1 MHGNCFGGICGP
13 LFQTQT
19 VTLQSVHCSVIRMG
33 VASGE
38 YFVAFDTSPE
48 KFAFLKE
55 AGGDVIGAGTGAELR
70 KALDGIYQGKILAE
84 APAAG
89 EREPVRH

>member
-1 MHGNCFGGICGP
+1 M
-13 LFQTQT
+13 Q
-19 VTLQSVHCSVIRMG
+19 V
-33 VASGE
+33 

-55 AGGDVIGAGTGAELR
+55 VGGDVIGAGTGAELR

-84 APAAG
+84 APDAG
-89 EREPVRH
+89 EREPVKK